1 MNILIVYAHPNPSS
15 FNANILEHVQKGLQ
29 ETDHSVTLLDLY
41 KEQFNPVL
49 IFNED
54 KRRRDLVYEE
64 ETERYRNLVKEAD
77 SFIFIYPIWWWGMPA
92 ILKGFIDRV
101 FVAGFAYK
109 YEGVMPKGLLIG
121 KTAWVINT
129 LDSPLWYVALL
140 YRSADWVIIKKGI
153 LRFCGIRQIKRSV
166 FQSIKTSKV
175 AKREKWLLEIKEKA
189 KKLWVK

>member
-1 MNILIVYAHPNPSS
+1 MNVLIIYAHPNPSS
-15 FNANILEHVQKGLQ
+15 FNAAILENVQKGLQ
-29 ETDHSVTLLDLY
+29 KTNHFVTLLDLY

-64 ETERYRNLVKEAD
+64 ETEKYRRLIKETD
-77 SFIFIYPIWWWGMPA
+77 FFIFIYPIWWWGMPA

-101 FVAGFAYK
+101 FVTGFSYK
-109 YEGVMPKGLLIG
+109 YEGALPKGLLIG
-121 KTAWVINT
+121 KKAWVINT

-140 YRSADWVIIKKGI
+140 YRSADWVIMKKGI

-166 FQSIKTSKV
+166 FQSVKTSK
-175 AKREKWLLEIKEKA
+175 AIKREKWLLEMQEKA
-189 KKLWVK
+189 KKL

>member
-1 MNILIVYAHPNPSS
+1 MNILIVYTHPNPSS
-15 FNANILEHVQKGLQ
+15 FNASILEHVQKGLQ
-29 ETDHSVTLLDLY
+29 ETNHSVTLLDLY

-54 KRRRDLVYEE
+54 KRRRDLAYEE
-64 ETERYRNLVKEAD
+64 ETEKYRTLIKEAD
-77 SFIFIYPIWWWGMPA
+77 SLIFIYPIWWWGMPA

-101 FVAGFAYK
+101 FAAGFAYK

-140 YRSADWVIIKKGI
+140 YRSADWVIMKKGI
-153 LRFCGIRQIKRSV
+153 LRFCGIRQINRSA
-166 FQSIKTSKV
+166 FQSVKTSK
-175 AKREKWLLEIKEKA
+175 AEKREKWLLEIQEKA
-189 KKLWVK
+189 KKL

>member
-1 MNILIVYAHPNPSS
+1 MNVLIIYAHPNPSS
-15 FNANILEHVQKGLQ
+15 FNASILENVQKGLQ
-29 ETDHSVTLLDLY
+29 KTNHSVTLLDLY
-41 KEQFNPVL
+41 KEQFDPVL

-109 YEGVMPKGLLIG
+109 YEGALPKGLLTG
-121 KTAWVINT
+121 KKAWVINT

-140 YRSADWVIIKKGI
+140 YRSADWIIMRKGI

-166 FQSIKTSKV
+166 FQSVKTSKV
-175 AKREKWLLEIKEKA
+175 TKREKWLLNIREKA
-189 KKLWVK
+189 GQL

>member
-1 MNILIVYAHPNPSS
+1 MNVLIIYAHPNPFS
-15 FNANILEHVQKGLQ
+15 FNASILEHVQKGLQ
-29 ETDHSVTLLDLY
+29 KPNHFVTLLDLY

-64 ETERYRNLVKEAD
+64 ETEKYRKLIKEAD
-77 SFIFIYPIWWWGMPA
+77 FFIFIYPIWWWGMPA

-101 FVAGFAYK
+101 FVTGFAYK
-109 YEGVMPKGLLIG
+109 YDGALPKGLLIG
-121 KTAWVINT
+121 KKAWVINT

-140 YRSADWVIIKKGI
+140 YRSADWVIMKKGI

-166 FQSIKTSKV
+166 FQSVKTSK
-175 AKREKWLLEIKEKA
+175 AIKREKWLLEMQEKA
-189 KKLWVK
+189 KKL